1 MAMSDNDKSFPVA
14 SMIFNLFAIPYNF
27 FIGFLVGVAAP
38 VAAITAM
45 VFGVRFLTGKL
56 PFLSLKREEE
66 VEARRLTVELVPTE
80 QAKERFEVEKQQ
92 VLDELGSLRD
102 ELKALMEEAK
112 AREAAKG
119 GEEA

>member
-1 MAMSDNDKSFPVA
+1 MSNNDKAFPVPGL
-14 SMIFNLFAIPYNF
+14 IFNLFAIPFNF
-27 FIGFLVGVAAP
+27 FIGFVVGVVAP
-38 VAAITAM
+38 VAAIAAM

-56 PFLSLKREEE
+56 PFLSLKREEP
-66 VEARRLTVELVPTE
+66 EARRLTVELVPQE

-102 ELKALMEEAK
+102 EIKTLMEEAK